1 MIDKIKEIEKVS
13 RLLDPLQE
21 QRDQWNLEVL
31 HYSNTFINKLETTKA
46 YIDTDENGKDIY
58 NLDITEQATELSTLL
73 DGISTNIDNIG
84 LNPASNGHMGYI
96 PGGGL
101 YPSALGDYI
110 AAISNRYAG
119 IFFAAPGAVRLE
131 NMLIRWM
138 CRIMEYPETSIGN
151 LTSGGSIA
159 NLVAIVTAREAYDIK
174 ARDFDKSVIYLSSQA
189 HHSIQ
194 KAIRIAGLS
203 EAHLRYI
210 PLDEG
215 LRLSVKDLE
224 KAIIEDKEKGL
235 IPFFINASFGTT
247 NSGAIDPMEPIAAI
261 AKKYNIWFHVDAAYG
276 GFFKLVPEM
285 SSKFRGIEKADSIT
299 LDPYKTLFLPFG
311 AGTILIKSKEK
322 ALKAYH
328 YLADYMQDTVNA
340 DEEVSPSDVSPEL
353 TKHFR
358 GMRLWLP
365 LKLFGLKPFRASLE
379 EKLLLTRYFYNEM
392 KQLNHY
398 ELGPEPELS
407 VAMFRYI
414 PANEEVNSFNKKL
427 IQSIQKDGRIFLSS
441 TTINGVFW
449 IRVAVV
455 IFRTHIEQI
464 DLLLEIIKEKV
475 QVLSNERN
483 IPST

>member
-13 RLLDPLQE
+13 RLLDPVQE
-21 QRDQWNLEVL
+21 QRDKWNSEVL
-31 HYSNTFINKLETTKA
+31 HYSNTFINNLDATKA

-73 DGISTNIDNIG
+73 DGISTNIDNVG

-235 IPFFINASFGTT
+235 IPFFINTSFGTT
-247 NSGAIDPMEPIAAI
+247 NSGAIDPMEAIAAI
-261 AKKYNIWFHVDAAYG
+261 AKKYNIWFHLYAIRNCSSSY
-276 GFFKLVPEM
+276 FLV
-285 SSKFRGIEKADSIT
+285 F
-299 LDPYKTLFLPFG
+299 
-311 AGTILIKSKEK
+311 
-322 ALKAYH
+322 
-328 YLADYMQDTVNA
+328 Q
-340 DEEVSPSDVSPEL
+340 
-353 TKHFR
+353 
-358 GMRLWLP
+358 
-365 LKLFGLKPFRASLE
+365 
-379 EKLLLTRYFYNEM
+379 
-392 KQLNHY
+392 
-398 ELGPEPELS
+398 
-407 VAMFRYI
+407 
-414 PANEEVNSFNKKL
+414 
-427 IQSIQKDGRIFLSS
+427 
-441 TTINGVFW
+441 GVF
-449 IRVAVV
+449 ISGHL
-455 IFRTHIEQI
+455 F
-464 DLLLEIIKEKV
+464 
-475 QVLSNERN
+475 N
-483 IPST
+483 